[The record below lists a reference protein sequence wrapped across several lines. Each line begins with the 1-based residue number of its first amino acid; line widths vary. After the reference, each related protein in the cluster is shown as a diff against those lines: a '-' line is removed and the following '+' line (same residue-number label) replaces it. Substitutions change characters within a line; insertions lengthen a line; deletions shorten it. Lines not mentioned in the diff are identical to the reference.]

1 MPSIVCK
8 IDKNGVKRYYQ
19 NGRFISKDKGVK
31 SGANCD
37 KATKKSSPK
46 AQTKKS
52 AVKGSPG
59 DYEFRKSPT
68 PVKKPVNKAGDMAS
82 KLALR
87 RKLQAKSK
95 MLKEEKEKLSQ
106 KKTYYIWNFK
116 NLLIPVDREILIP
129 YHHIDTVSGSD
140 LADKNFVNNLYDRHN
155 APRNTLI
162 AVDSKTNDA
171 LKEIEE
177 NRVGW
182 NEDQWNTFIT
192 FIYPNIEMTVLKKTK
207 SKKGPAPKESKKG
220 SKKNTPKSS
229 KKETNVGDIIK
240 KQPPKEKGFIERWFG
255 DIQ

>member
-19 NGRFISKDKGVK
+19 NGRFISKEKGVQ
-31 SGANCD
+31 SGVNCD
-37 KATKKSSPK
+37 KSSKETHKKAPSGGGLKKSTPK
-46 AQTKKS
+46 R
-52 AVKGSPG
+52 GSPS
-59 DYEFRKSPT
+59 DYEFRKSPSPKKKT
-68 PVKKPVNKAGDMAS
+68 PVKKPVDKAADMAS

-87 RKLQAKSK
+87 RKLKEKSK
-95 MLKEEKEKLSQ
+95 MLKDEKEKLSQ

-140 LADKNFVNNLYDRHN
+140 LADKNFVNSLYINHN

-192 FIYPNIEMTVLKKTK
+192 FIYPNIEMTILKKTK
-207 SKKGPAPKESKKG
+207 TKKGPAPKESKK
-220 SKKNTPKSS
+220 SLKRVPQK
-229 KKETNVGDIIK
+229 VL
-240 KQPPKEKGFIERWFG
+240 KEKLT
-255 DIQ
+255 